1 MARLT
6 DNTWVRNPKTGGMVL
21 LEKGDDVPAWAADDV
36 GEHLL
41 EGGADAELTP
51 YREQK
56 LGDLQAAVA
65 ERNEGRSEEDQ
76 VKPEKRSIE
85 AFAAA
90 LEADDAKQAASSG
103 GDAGDGG
110 SGGDDSG
117 SGS

>member
-6 DNTWVRNPKTGGMVL
+6 DNTWIRNPKTGGMLL
-21 LEKGDDVPAWAADDV
+21 LEKGDDLPAWAVDDV

-41 EGGADAELTP
+41 EGGADAEPTP

-76 VKPEKRSIE
+76 IKPEKRSIE
-85 AFAAA
+85 AFAVA
-90 LEADDAKQAASSG
+90 LEAADARPAAADS
-103 GDAGDGG
+103 GDGG
-110 SGGDDSG
+110 GDDDGSG
-117 SGS
+117 SGSEA